1 MIDYDKLKIA
11 HELAQEY
18 SNTKQVITIAHTFWS
33 DDSASYALLNGTD
46 SDAEEIGDYNID
58 GLISKLE
65 KMTKTKPKQKYAVGD
80 VVWWMD
86 SKGIY
91 NFTITQKH
99 LELIDEEI
107 FDWSEDELYPT
118 REALIEAQIEY
129 WLDLRPNHG
138 NKYSVDTYRETSNK
152 FTIAGRKCPI
162 CESDMSQT
170 AGRVNFDSPWL
181 ISCANSKCSHIE
193 LLNK

>member
-107 FDWSEDELYPT
+107 FDWSEVELYPT
-118 REALIEAQIEY
+118 REALIDAQVDYLQNLADEAKN
-129 WLDLRPNHG
+129 D
-138 NKYSVDTYRETSNK
+138 
-152 FTIAGRKCPI
+152 
-162 CESDMSQT
+162 
-170 AGRVNFDSPWL
+170 
-181 ISCANSKCSHIE
+181 
-193 LLNK
+193 